1 MFGAGARPHAQCQPC
16 CGHLGLRD
24 AEAELEVVTPAGAP
38 ASSTA
43 DGVSSDI
50 GLRLCHRSA
59 RAESGGAEAGARA
72 GVQGTADGA
81 GLPENAATMSGAA
94 SEGSS
99 DEAGHPAWTRTYSTK
114 PSAAPA
120 VVKLAQ
126 HEEEEA
132 EQQEQQEQE
141 QRPADIAADVE
152 LQFAPDADEKDAK
165 VALGWRNWSALI
177 AYVLNLGITYV
188 SITGVFGETNSDLSS
203 KYQTLVTPAS
213 WAFSIWGLI
222 FTGEATA
229 IFALMLPRYRASLTV
244 RVSVPWWLAVCVFQC
259 GWTLAFAQE
268 VIWLSVVFMLLLL
281 ASLAGMALSV
291 DRVSMT
297 SDEYWLLRA
306 PFAVHL
312 GWILCASAVNV
323 NVMADA
329 SKAAPATLLGMAIL
343 SFAAVLLVAALFA
356 LLVWRPEPF
365 VGLVA
370 AWALAAI
377 NSELGHPERL
387 RSPTRFNP
395 HDWDAVILSAL
406 RFVALGLAVTAG
418 ALAAAAIGM
427 RLFRARRAVSEL
439 RE

>member
-1 MFGAGARPHAQCQPC
+1 M
-16 CGHLGLRD
+16 
-24 AEAELEVVTPAGAP
+24 
-38 ASSTA
+38 
-43 DGVSSDI
+43 
-50 GLRLCHRSA
+50 
-59 RAESGGAEAGARA
+59 
-72 GVQGTADGA
+72 
-81 GLPENAATMSGAA
+81 
-94 SEGSS
+94 
-99 DEAGHPAWTRTYSTK
+99 
-114 PSAAPA
+114 
-120 VVKLAQ
+120 LAQ
-126 HEEEEA
+126 GEDE
-132 EQQEQQEQE
+132 EQQQQQPE
-141 QRPADIAADVE
+141 ADTASNVNLE
-152 LQFAPDADEKDAK
+152 FAPDAETQEPQEAK
-165 VALGWRNWSALI
+165 PALGWRNWAAL
-177 AYVLNLGITYV
+177 AGYVLNLGITYV
-188 SITGVFGETNSDLSS
+188 SITGIFGETNSDLSA
-203 KYQTLVTPAS
+203 KYQTLVTPS
-213 WAFSIWGLI
+213 GWAFSIWGLI

-329 SKAAPATLLGMAIL
+329 AKAAPATLLGMAVL
-343 SFAAVLLVAALFA
+343 TFAAVLLVAALFA
-356 LLVWRPEPF
+356 LLVRRPEPF

-377 NSELGHPERL
+377 DSELGHPERL